1 MKAGDLV
8 SVKQRLGC
16 FLPPKIRDRGVG
28 LVLKV
33 LKTPLVDIGTAQ
45 DVYLGDDI
53 VVSLASGVVETFNE
67 GSVELINEA
76 G

>member
-16 FLPPKIRDRGVG
+16 FLPPKTRDRGVG

-33 LKTPLVDIGTAQ
+33 MKTSLVDIGTAQ

-53 VVSLASGVVETFNE
+53 VVSLSSGVVETFNE
-67 GSVELINEA
+67 GSVELISE
-76 G
+76 GR

>member
-16 FLPPKIRDRGVG
+16 FLPPKIRERGGG

-33 LKTPLVDIGTAQ
+33 MKTPLVDIGTAQ

-53 VVSLASGVVETFNE
+53 VVSLSSGVVETFNE
-67 GSVELINEA
+67 GSVELISEA
-76 G
+76 R